1 MKEIWNLPYLRLS
14 KLSVGGLATAAA
26 LFGATLG
33 AVPASAKSL
42 VIARDMDMN
51 SLDLHRAWCE
61 SCIIYNNAV
70 YEGLLTLDANNK
82 LVPVIAESWQVSN
95 DLTTFTF
102 KINPKATFSDGSKVE
117 AKDVKWSW
125 ERLQNIKG
133 NAAELAEAIASVDA
147 PDPATVIVKT
157 KAPNSEFLNVLTAT
171 YFGVINRR
179 VAETEGKAN
188 AGPDAAKSDSSEP
201 WFFSHSAGAGPFVLE
216 SYEPGSEL
224 RLKRNEH
231 YWRKPANVDEVIMR
245 QVGDT
250 VAQAQLLQSGQVD
263 IAMQVDAE
271 TAKTLTSP
279 NVKVESAP
287 SFNFI
292 YVAIGPG
299 AVANPFPMTMEI
311 REAISIAID
320 RKSLID
326 FTVGEGNGE
335 LISVPFPIGFPGAS
349 GHAIPEYNPEKAKAM
364 LAHAGKA
371 DGFTLDATYPQLN
384 VYGVDLSIMMQKIQQ
399 DLAKVKITLDLK
411 PVEMSAW
418 RQRVSGDHIPF
429 TGAYYSPDFYGTSQ
443 FVQTF
448 GLAEGTLW
456 YKRGGAERDPSYLLP
471 ENLKLMAEALKAKPA
486 DAEKI
491 WFKIGE
497 NIKSDNVIL
506 PMLSPN
512 LMLTYG
518 SKVHGVRNSAI
529 CILPLY
535 DVSIED

>member
-1 MKEIWNLPYLRLS
+1 MTMGNLSHLRLPMYVFGN
-14 KLSVGGLATAAA
+14 LVAATA
-26 LFGATLG
+26 LLGLTLA
-33 AVPASAKSL
+33 AVPATAKSL
-42 VIARDMDMN
+42 VLARDMDVN
-51 SLDLHRAWCE
+51 SLDLHRSYCE
-61 SCIIYNNAV
+61 TCIIYNEAV

-82 LVPVIAESWQVSN
+82 LVPVIAESWTVSD
-95 DLTTFTF
+95 DLTSFTF
-102 KINPKATFSDGSKVE
+102 KLNPKATFSDGSKVE

-125 ERLQNIKG
+125 DRLKNIKG
-133 NAAELAEAIASVDA
+133 NATEFSDTIDSVEA
-147 PDPATVIVKT
+147 PDAATVVVKT

-171 YFGVINRR
+171 YFGIINSK
-179 VAETEGKAN
+179 VAETEGKAI
-188 AGPDAAKSDSSEP
+188 AGPEAAKSDTSEG

-216 SYEPGSEL
+216 SYQPGSEL

-231 YWRKPANVDEVIMR
+231 YWREPAKVDEVVMR
-245 QVGDT
+245 QVGDA

-299 AVANPFPMTMEI
+299 AVANPFPMTPEI

-349 GHAIPEYNPEKAKAM
+349 GHAIPDYNPDKAKEM

-371 DGFTLDATYPQLN
+371 DGFTLDATFPQLN
-384 VYGVDLSIMMQKIQQ
+384 VYGVNLSIMMQKIQQ
-399 DLAKVKITLDLK
+399 DLAKVKIKLDLK

-418 RQRVSGDHIPF
+418 RERVNGDHIPF

-448 GLAEGTLW
+448 GLAKGTMW

-471 ENLKLMAEALKAKPA
+471 ENLTFMSEALKSKPE
-486 DAEKI
+486 DAEKL

-497 NIKSDNVIL
+497 NIKNDNVIL

-535 DVSIED
+535 EVSIDD